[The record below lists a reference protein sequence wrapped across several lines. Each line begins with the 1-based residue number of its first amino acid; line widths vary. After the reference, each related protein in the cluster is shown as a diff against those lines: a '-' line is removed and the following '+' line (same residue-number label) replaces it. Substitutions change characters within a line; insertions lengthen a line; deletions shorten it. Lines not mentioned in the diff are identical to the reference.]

1 MYNDQSIL
9 GVTFVGVRISTI
21 SPRWIAFASSRVKS
35 HGDGEPCPPSDP
47 IDDDLHL
54 QPRHLRSDRSPRVER
69 RITMRRKDQPNV
81 QAELTRS

>member
-47 IDDDLHL
+47 IDDGLDSL
-54 QPRHLRSDRSPRVER
+54 RHLRSDRSPRVER